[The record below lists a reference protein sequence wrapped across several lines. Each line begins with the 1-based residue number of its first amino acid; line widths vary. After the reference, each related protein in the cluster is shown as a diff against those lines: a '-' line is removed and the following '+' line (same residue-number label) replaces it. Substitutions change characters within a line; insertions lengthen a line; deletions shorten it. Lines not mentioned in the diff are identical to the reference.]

1 MLGIEEKYYIG
12 KKIPLNKILSPN
24 MSQKD
29 KKKLRESIRYIEL
42 SEQIAG
48 EEIPSVIDETYNCQV
63 IMFFSIEVKNLKES
77 KGIGD
82 ILQKQIKP
90 FTVFRFYTEE
100 EEVYHVAEKRLHLLD
115 KEEIVIDST
124 AVTPILSI
132 HYQDELEEDVAQ
144 YIHIDQ
150 LINKKDKVT
159 LYWELLVKMYL
170 LSLETAKEKRSMYW
184 DSKIWYSTKQVITL
198 YSHLRKIRQLQDKH
212 NHTLKDKTATN
223 KALKIELDAIEALL
237 H

>member
-1 MLGIEEKYYIG
+1 MLGIEQKYYIG
-12 KKIPLNKILSPN
+12 KKIPLNKVLSPY

-63 IMFFSIEVKNLKES
+63 IMFFSIEVENLKES

-100 EEVYHVAEKRLHLLD
+100 EEVYHVAEKRLHFLD

-124 AVTPILSI
+124 AVTPVLSRY
-132 HYQDELEEDVAQ
+132 YQDDLEEEVEQ
-144 YIHIDQ
+144 HIHMDQ
-150 LINKKDKVT
+150 LTNKNDKVK
-159 LYWELLVKMYL
+159 LYRELLVKMYL
-170 LSLETAKEKRSMYW
+170 LSFETTKEKRRIYW

-198 YSHLRKIRQLQDKH
+198 YNHLRKVRQLQDKY

-237 H
+237 Y